1 MSIKHVL
8 ASLTLLAGS
17 VLGATVAANERAFDY
32 VQIQVPGSVRTIAYG
47 INAAGHVV
55 GNYLGGDGVD
65 GAFIWRGGE
74 DYEAFVIPD
83 AVWTEARG
91 IGPGGEVVGIYFMD
105 GQMRGFRRSADGA
118 ISSIDYQGKKH
129 TMLIKVSPA
138 GEVVGCHHDDGFTNM
153 NGFVLGPGGF
163 RNYHVTD
170 TMHNGISPDGGTI
183 VGHQVGAP
191 TQGYVITRGVP
202 ELFSVPFSLLT
213 QAWDINAG
221 REVVGVY
228 KQADNTFRGFL
239 RSKSGEFTTLQY
251 PGSLHTRA
259 FGINSAGDIVGFY
272 VKDGQT
278 WGYLISRSRRLN

>member
-1 MSIKHVL
+1 MSVKHAI
-8 ASLTLLAGS
+8 ASLALLAGS
-17 VLGATVAANERAFDY
+17 VFGATVAADERAFDY
-32 VQIQVPGSVRTIAYG
+32 VQVRVPGSVRTIAYG

-55 GNYLGGDGVD
+55 GNYLGEDGVD
-65 GAFIWRGGE
+65 GAFILRGE
-74 DYEAFVIPD
+74 DYETFVIPD

-91 IGPGGEVVGIYFMD
+91 IGPGGEVVGIYEKD
-105 GQMRGFRRSADGA
+105 GAWHGFRRSADGTVA
-118 ISSIDYQGKKH
+118 SIDYPGKKH

-153 NGFVLGPGGF
+153 NGFVLGSGGY

-221 REVVGVY
+221 REVVGVFR
-228 KQADNTFRGFL
+228 QANGTFRGFL
-239 RSKSGEFTTLQY
+239 RSKSGEFTTLEY

-259 FGINSAGDIVGFY
+259 FGINSAGDIVGLY
-272 VKDGQT
+272 VKDGRT
-278 WGYLISRSRRLN
+278 SGFLISRSRRMN